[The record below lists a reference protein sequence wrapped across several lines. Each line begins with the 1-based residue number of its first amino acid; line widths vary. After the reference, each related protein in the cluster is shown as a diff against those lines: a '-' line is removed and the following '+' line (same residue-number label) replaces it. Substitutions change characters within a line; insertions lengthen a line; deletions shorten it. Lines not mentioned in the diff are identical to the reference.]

1 MYDHTDRHVMEI
13 DECTL
18 KGDKEDCFGN
28 RGCFN
33 RLEPTNT
40 LTRVPTV
47 PGNHGKHGIYFFIFQ
62 VWKSHGN

>member
-1 MYDHTDRHVMEI
+1 MYDHTHRHVMEI

-40 LTRVPTV
+40 LTGHHAEPLQCNVKV
-47 PGNHGKHGIYFFIFQ
+47 DASGFMIAN
-62 VWKSHGN
+62 

>member
-1 MYDHTDRHVMEI
+1 MYEHTHRHVMEI

-40 LTRVPTV
+40 LTGHHAEPLHNVT
-47 PGNHGKHGIYFFIFQ
+47 
-62 VWKSHGN
+62 